1 MGINDE
7 DQPCKEVAEVHKF
20 TVVSVL
26 DVDHSPAVLATTD
39 RFTVDEHVVLRTDN
53 SKRNN
58 FLEISGSTS
67 IIKKATQKPHTRM
80 DSLS

>member
-1 MGINDE
+1 MN
-7 DQPCKEVAEVHKF
+7 QPCKEVAEVHKF

-26 DVDHSPAVLATTD
+26 DVDHSPAVLAPTD
-39 RFTVDEHVVLRTDN
+39 RFTIDEHVVLRTDN

-58 FLEISGSTS
+58 FLDIIPGSTS
-67 IIKKATQKPHTRM
+67 IIEEAITRPTHTRM